1 MDKCQCGCFCK
12 ILMWEV
18 SEWSGSENF
27 VEEGIFEL
35 DFERWLRL
43 FFFFFSSSFL
53 VYRCALFGCV
63 LFTLFELDFNT

>member
-1 MDKCQCGCFCK
+1 MC
-12 ILMWEV
+12 EV

-43 FFFFFSSSFL
+43 FFFSGLRICFI
-53 VYRCALFGCV
+53 GCV
-63 LFTLFELDFNT
+63 LFTLFELDANT